1 MKEIYQKEKA
11 LSYFQ
16 EMIALKNDRDFQV
29 AESMYALRESG
40 LSDDELFIISCK
52 LQKCASFS
60 AETFLHMERLDA
72 ARFLVEFGI
81 SEARLKY
88 TSSVLPKLTN
98 SEAKAFLLSAEPETF
113 CAMIDIAASENRDY
127 YHVSSS
133 DDMIMQEEGQAL
145 LQKLQTFLKQK
156 RPLLTQINE
165 ADQRANQQ
173 ALVNDKEMPVKNI
186 DFSHPMQR

>member
-16 EMIALKNDRDFQV
+16 EMIAHQKDKDYQV

-52 LQKCASFS
+52 LQKCARFS
-60 AETFLHMERLDA
+60 AETFLHMERVDA

-81 SEARLKY
+81 SEARLKF
-88 TSSVLPKLTN
+88 TSSVLPKLSS
-98 SEAKAFLLSAEPETF
+98 SEAKTFLLSAEPETF
-113 CAMIDIAASENRDY
+113 CAMIDVVASENRDY

-133 DDMIMQEEGQAL
+133 DDMIMLEEGQAL
-145 LQKLQTFLKQK
+145 LRELQAFLIRK
-156 RPLLTQINE
+156 RPLRTQISE
-165 ADQRANQQ
+165 ADQRTNQQ
-173 ALVNDKEMPVKNI
+173 ALANDKEMPVK
-186 DFSHPMQR
+186 DTGFSHPVQR